1 MFRTAIAYHLPSG
14 WPWDAAG
21 TAELLSRR
29 TFQPCSPSQIESN
42 GFVPPRDQAELCHEV
57 HGRYLVCFQVEEKLL
72 PAAVIQEHVDIR
84 VADIEIEQGYK
95 PGRKETRE
103 IKDQVTREL
112 LEQAFTRKRQT
123 FAWICRQRGLLIV
136 AANSANKADE
146 MLSVMREALENMPVS
161 LLKTQLTPAHAMT
174 SWLAADEAPE
184 HFTID
189 TDCKLVS
196 STESKAAVS
205 YTRHSIDAEEIRRHI
220 YQGKR
225 AEHLGLTFRDRMSF
239 ILGSELE
246 LKRIVMLDVLTE
258 SQQPAD
264 DAIEHFDAQFLL
276 EAAEIEQAFLAL
288 VAAHGGIEMPKRDDL
303 VERAEG
309 SANDGDPDPL
319 YHQAV
324 EVVIKAH
331 RPSISLVQR
340 HLKIGYNRAACLIE
354 QMEQA
359 GLVSP
364 MDNNGNREV
373 LAA

>member
-1 MFRTAIAYHLPSG
+1 MFRNAIAYHLPSG

-29 TFQPCSPSQIESN
+29 IFQPCSPSQTESSS
-42 GFVPPRDQAELCHEV
+42 FVPPRDQAELCHDV

-84 VADIEIEQGYK
+84 VADIEAEQGYK
-95 PGRKETRE
+95 PGRREIRE
-103 IKDQVTREL
+103 IKDAVTREL
-112 LEQAFTRKRQT
+112 LEMAFTRKRQT
-123 FAWICRQRGLLIV
+123 LAWICRQRGLLIV

-146 MLSVMREALENMPVS
+146 MLGAMREALENMPVS

-205 YTRHSIDAEEIRRHI
+205 YTRHALDAEEIRHHI
-220 YQGKR
+220 TAGKR

-239 ILGSELE
+239 ILGSGFE

-258 SQQPAD
+258 SQEPTD
-264 DAIEHFDAQFLL
+264 NEIEHFDAQFLL
-276 EAAEIEQAFLAL
+276 EASEIEQAYLAL
-288 VAAHGGIEMPKRDDL
+288 IEAHGGIEAPQRDDL
-303 VERAEG
+303 VDRAQG

-319 YHQAV
+319 YDQAV
-324 EVVIKAH
+324 QVVMTTN

-340 HLKIGYNRAACLIE
+340 HLKIGYNRAARLID
-354 QMEQA
+354 QMERS

>member
-1 MFRTAIAYHLPSG
+1 MIRTAIAYHLPSG

-29 TFQPCSPSQIESN
+29 VFQPCSPSQTESS
-42 GFVPPRDQAELCHEV
+42 GFVPPRDQAELCHDV

-72 PAAVIQEHVDIR
+72 PSAVIQEHVDIR

-123 FAWICRQRGLLIV
+123 LAWICRQRGLLIV

-146 MLSVMREALENMPVS
+146 LMGALSDALEHVPACLVQ
-161 LLKTQLTPAHAMT
+161 TQLTPQSAMT

-196 STESKAAVS
+196 STASKAAVS
-205 YTRHSIDAEEIRRHI
+205 YTRHSLDAEEIRHHI
-220 YQGKR
+220 AAGKR

-258 SQQPAD
+258 SQEPTD
-264 DAIEHFDAQFLL
+264 NEIEHFDAQFLL
-276 EAAEIEQAFLAL
+276 ESSEIEQAYLAL
-288 VAAHGGIEMPKRDDL
+288 IDAHGGIQAPQRDDL
-303 VERAEG
+303 VDRAE
-309 SANDGDPDPL
+309 
-319 YHQAV
+319 Q
-324 EVVIKAH
+324 ERKA
-331 RPSISLVQR
+331 
-340 HLKIGYNRAACLIE
+340 A
-354 QMEQA
+354 
-359 GLVSP
+359 
-364 MDNNGNREV
+364 
-373 LAA
+373 

>member
-1 MFRTAIAYHLPSG
+1 MFRNAIAYHLPSG

-29 TFQPCSPSQIESN
+29 IFQPCSPSQTESS

-72 PAAVIQEHVDIR
+72 PSAVIQEHVDIR
-84 VADIEIEQGYK
+84 VADIEAEQGYK
-95 PGRKETRE
+95 PGRREVRE
-103 IKDQVTREL
+103 IKDAVTREL
-112 LEQAFTRKRQT
+112 LEMAFTRKRQT
-123 FAWICRQRGLLIV
+123 LAWICRQRGLLIV

-146 MLSVMREALENMPVS
+146 MLGAMREALENMPVS
-161 LLKTQLTPAHAMT
+161 LVKTQLTPASAMT

-205 YTRHSIDAEEIRRHI
+205 YTRHALDAEEIRHHI

-246 LKRIVMLDVLTE
+246 VKRIVMLDVLTE
-258 SQQPAD
+258 SQEPAD
-264 DAIEHFDAQFLL
+264 NEIEHFDAQFLL
-276 EAAEIEQAFLAL
+276 EASEIEQTFLAL
-288 VAAHGGIEMPKRDDL
+288 IGAHGGIEVPKRDDP
-303 VERAEG
+303 VDRAE
-309 SANDGDPDPL
+309 
-319 YHQAV
+319 Q
-324 EVVIKAH
+324 ERKA
-331 RPSISLVQR
+331 
-340 HLKIGYNRAACLIE
+340 A
-354 QMEQA
+354 
-359 GLVSP
+359 
-364 MDNNGNREV
+364 
-373 LAA
+373 

>member
-1 MFRTAIAYHLPSG
+1 MIRTAIAYHLPSG

-29 TFQPCSPSQIESN
+29 VFQPCSPSQTESS

-72 PAAVIQEHVDIR
+72 PSAVIQEHVDIR
-84 VADIEIEQGYK
+84 VADIEAEQGYK
-95 PGRKETRE
+95 PGRREVRE
-103 IKDQVTREL
+103 IKDAVTREL
-112 LEQAFTRKRQT
+112 LEMAFTRKRQT

-146 MLSVMREALENMPVS
+146 MLSAMREALENMPVS
-161 LLKTQLTPAHAMT
+161 LLNTQLTPASAMT
-174 SWLAADEAPE
+174 SWLAADEAPK

-189 TDCKLVS
+189 RDCKLVS
-196 STESKAAVS
+196 SAESKAAVS
-205 YTRHSIDAEEIRRHI
+205 YTRHSLDAEEIRHHI
-220 YQGKR
+220 TAGKR

-239 ILGSELE
+239 ILGSGFE

-258 SQQPAD
+258 SQEPTD
-264 DAIEHFDAQFLL
+264 NEIEHFDAQFLL
-276 EAAEIEQAFLAL
+276 EASEIEQAYLAL
-288 VAAHGGIEMPKRDDL
+288 IEAHLGIKAPQRDDL
-303 VERAEG
+303 VDRAQG

-319 YHQAV
+319 YDQAV
-324 EVVIKAH
+324 QVVMTTN

-340 HLKIGYNRAACLIE
+340 RLKIGYNRAARLIE
-354 QMEQA
+354 QMERS